1 MDKKKNQSS
10 NQRAN
15 IKNPNN
21 IDFKKSLDNRSNQKN
36 PNNDKFYKSMNKQS
50 SNIK

>member
-1 MDKKKNQSS
+1 MSKNQGDK

-21 IDFKKSLDNRSNQKN
+21 PAYISAVDNRSNQKN
-36 PNNDKFYKSMNKQS
+36 PNNPTTKGK
-50 SNIK
+50 

>member
-1 MDKKKNQSS
+1 MDKKKNKSS

-36 PNNDKFYKSMNKQS
+36 PNNDKFYKSRDKSKQK
-50 SNIK
+50 IK